1 MSTFSKNTA
10 PVKYE
15 VKFKDID
22 PDTGLVS
29 QNVLMA
35 VCPDLNKAH
44 CIAEALTKDWFESCG
59 DPNREFFVE
68 TIY

>member
-1 MSTFSKNTA
+1 MST
-10 PVKYE
+10 PEKYE

-22 PDTGLVS
+22 PDTGLIS
-29 QNVLMA
+29 QIVLMA
-35 VCPDLNKAH
+35 VCPDINKAY
-44 CIAEALTKDWFESCG
+44 CIAEALTKDWFSTNG